1 MQHAPTEIWY
11 QISSHACTDSG
22 STGRSL
28 SLVSKFIREAS
39 APFKL
44 QSVAVHGP
52 KQFISFNK
60 LLLATPP
67 YLRRTRYLFISA
79 IPPSLPP
86 RRGLLRLFP
95 ARKPSEAY
103 PRWAEKDA
111 GEFMS
116 AFSSIIEQVAGSV
129 EILYF
134 EIPMFHFRPLDPT
147 LSFPR
152 LEEVTSNCFFGSQA
166 PYEVAGQPQVTI
178 CPKLRRWHFIHYPL
192 SAWAWISND
201 VIGTI
206 RLIAP
211 CITHVRFSDLYHPFG
226 VSQQLSGLVSSLNS
240 ALGLDPDRD
249 PLAQQPSETFEV
261 VYAQPGVP
269 PDIKAGLGAVRLM
282 YDWLLMS
289 LQNLNEADDR
299 FVLLMPR
306 ADDVVSLCAA
316 SVWEERI
323 NGGEGCWSLSESVRG
338 GKKMSG
344 TK

>member
-1 MQHAPTEIWY
+1 MQHAPTEIWN

-44 QSVAVHGP
+44 QSIAAHGS
-52 KQFISFNK
+52 KQFISLNK

-67 YLRRTRYLFISA
+67 HLRRTRYLFISA
-79 IPPSLPP
+79 ILPTLPP
-86 RRGLLRLFP
+86 RRGLSRLLP
-95 ARKPSEAY
+95 ARKASEAY

-111 GEFMS
+111 GEITS
-116 AFSSIIEQVAGSV
+116 AFSSIIKQVAGSV

-134 EIPMFHFRPLDPT
+134 EIPIFHFRPLDPT

-166 PYEVAGQPQVTI
+166 PCEVAGQPKVTI
-178 CPKLRRWHFIHYPL
+178 CPKLRRWHFTHYPL
-192 SAWAWISND
+192 STWAWIGDD

-226 VSQQLSGLVSSLNS
+226 VSQQSRLVSSLNS
-240 ALGLDPDRD
+240 ALGLDPHRD
-249 PLAQQPSETFEV
+249 SLAQQPSETFEM

-269 PDIKAGLGAVRLM
+269 PDIKEGLGAVRLM

-289 LQNLNEADDR
+289 LQNLNETDDR
-299 FVLLMPR
+299 FVLLLPR
-306 ADDVVSLCAA
+306 ADEGRSLCAA

-323 NGGEGCWSLSESVRG
+323 NGGEGCWSLSESVQG
-338 GKKMSG
+338 GKEMPRAK
-344 TK
+344 